1 MDLGSRERR
10 RPFVEFKISNN
21 SLGVGGDSFSKTFV
35 YSSDGGNNSKS
46 FPPCDVD
53 DDSEEKNLVLR
64 KKSTLLLS
72 LTPLF

>member
-10 RPFVEFKISNN
+10 RPFVESKISNN
-21 SLGVGGDSFSKTFV
+21 SLGVGGDSFSETFV
-35 YSSDGGNNSKS
+35 YSSDGSNNSKA
-46 FPPCDVD
+46 FPPCVVD